1 MMRDSAGFVLRV
13 TMMTP
18 GQSGFIPAGKLIG
31 LGNMLKSIM
40 CLTSLRS
47 WFIHTVI
54 KIGLGYML
62 GKV

>member
-1 MMRDSAGFVLRV
+1 MMRDSAGFVLQV

-18 GQSGFIPAGKLIG
+18 GQSGFTPAGKLIG
-31 LGNMLKSIM
+31 LSNMMKYIM

-54 KIGLGYML
+54 KIWLGYIVYI
-62 GKV
+62 G